1 MKDFQGFF
9 KLFTFFVQKV
19 YLVLSKASNNNFFG
33 LLIVTQLFL
42 ISSVN
47 HKENTQ
53 FFLSMGCLATL
64 SGRHEHRAQ
73 KQILLSKTV
82 LETLSSSR
90 SLFQCIL
97 LAITTTPKQNR
108 TLWTKWLIKARKG
121 RTGHGKNSEL
131 KIRPLF
137 TGLGHILSVF

>member
-1 MKDFQGFF
+1 MTDWETAEEKQINQTSGKEMKDFQGFF

-53 FFLSMGCLATL
+53 FFLSMGCLATC
-64 SGRHEHRAQ
+64 
-73 KQILLSKTV
+73 
-82 LETLSSSR
+82 LEGMS
-90 SLFQCIL
+90 
-97 LAITTTPKQNR
+97 
-108 TLWTKWLIKARKG
+108 
-121 RTGHGKNSEL
+121 TGHKS
-131 KIRPLF
+131 KYF
-137 TGLGHILSVF
+137 